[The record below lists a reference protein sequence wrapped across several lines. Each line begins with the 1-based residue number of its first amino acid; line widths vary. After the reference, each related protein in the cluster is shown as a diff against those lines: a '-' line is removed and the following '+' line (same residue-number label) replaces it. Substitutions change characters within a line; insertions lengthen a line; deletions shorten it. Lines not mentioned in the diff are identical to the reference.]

1 MEIRIS
7 DTGIGIP
14 PERKDHLFERFFT
27 IDNRDSRVARG
38 TGIGLAL
45 IKELI
50 EMQKGTIRVESE
62 EKKGSCFIISLP
74 VIINPSNSGEM
85 IEVLDEAGSTPRQF
99 KHFELTDGHEY
110 IFNNQDQKDD
120 AHPDKRKPVILIV
133 EDEAEVRTFIRDY
146 LGSGYNIYEAADGRT
161 GFEKSV
167 RYNPD
172 IIISD
177 LIMPV
182 MDGIE
187 MCQKIKS
194 DLRTSHIPVI
204 MLTARSSLEN
214 KIEGLATGADAY
226 IEKPF
231 STDLLET
238 QVINI
243 LENRK
248 ILRNKFSKELVI
260 KPSDI
265 TITSVDAAFLQKA
278 IEVVEKHISDFDY
291 DSKEFCREIG
301 MSRSQLH
308 RKLKGLT
315 AQSASEFIRTLRL
328 KRAAS
333 MLSQS
338 HLPVEEVSYRVGFKS
353 PAYFTKC
360 FKKHFGKTPTEFLAG

>member
-1 MEIRIS
+1 M
-7 DTGIGIP
+7 
-14 PERKDHLFERFFT
+14 
-27 IDNRDSRVARG
+27 
-38 TGIGLAL
+38 
-45 IKELI
+45 
-50 EMQKGTIRVESE
+50 ESE

-74 VIINPSNSGEM
+74 VIMNPSNSGEM